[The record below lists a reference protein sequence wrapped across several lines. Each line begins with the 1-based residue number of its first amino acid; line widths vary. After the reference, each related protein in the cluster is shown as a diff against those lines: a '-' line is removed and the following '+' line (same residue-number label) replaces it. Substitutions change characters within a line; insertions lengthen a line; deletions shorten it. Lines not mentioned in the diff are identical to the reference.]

1 MNIFLQ
7 KEIKISPNHTRI
19 PNSNLFEF
27 ILSFLKNHGIHNIE
41 FSICPLLAD
50 GSQRMFWRVVL
61 GDRLKR
67 FIIMENPPRDSFS
80 LRENKAYLLIGQHL
94 FRRQIPVPEILFVDL
109 SKGCFVLED
118 LGGTNLQERASFAEN
133 RIPLFQ
139 KVVEILLQLQIK
151 GFDGFDPSWTCQTE
165 YYDAYV
171 MRRYEIEYFK
181 EAFLFGFLGLKKEWP
196 ELEPAF
202 RHLIT
207 KASSAGTQVF
217 LHRDFQSRNIM
228 ILDNKIGI
236 LDWQGGRLGPPGYD
250 LASLLIDPYT
260 CLNQEEQNR
269 IYSYYISLLE
279 KERPG
284 WLALFEETYPYL
296 AFQRNLQIL
305 GAFAFLS
312 RVRGKMHFVTY
323 IPRAVE
329 SLRCLLQKLNDPE
342 LVALKKLFESIELHR
357 HVSSS

>member
-1 MNIFLQ
+1 M
-7 KEIKISPNHTRI
+7 
-19 PNSNLFEF
+19 
-27 ILSFLKNHGIHNIE
+27 
-41 FSICPLLAD
+41 
-50 GSQRMFWRVVL
+50 
-61 GDRLKR
+61 GDPLKR
-67 FIIMENPPRDSFS
+67 FIMMENPPRDPFAFK
-80 LRENKAYLLIGQHL
+80 ENEAYLLIGQHL
-94 FRRQIPVPEILFVDL
+94 FKRQIPVPEILLADL

-118 LGGTNLQERASFAEN
+118 LGSTHLQEKALLVED

-151 GFDGFDPSWTCQTE
+151 GLEGFDPNWTCQTP
-165 YYDAYV
+165 YYDADV

-181 EAFLFGFLGLKKEWP
+181 EAFLSRFLGFKKEWP

-202 RHLIT
+202 RHLIA

-228 ILDNKIGI
+228 ILDHKIGI

-269 IYSYYISLLE
+269 IYSHYTDLLN
-279 KERPG
+279 KERPE
-284 WLALFEETYPYL
+284 WVTLFEATYLYL

-305 GAFAFLS
+305 GAFAFLT
-312 RVRGKMHFVTY
+312 RVRGKIHFTSY
-323 IPRAVE
+323 IPHAIE
-329 SLRCLLQKLNDPE
+329 SLRGLLKKLNDPE
-342 LVALKKLFESIELHR
+342 LGALEELFESGELHD
-357 HVSSS
+357 HVSTS